1 MASTADAP
9 RRNLSLKL
17 RRGRKDTDRND
28 STSSIGS
35 GPMDDHV
42 SGLKPSI
49 DNVFAKVKERR
60 ARKSQDLRRNSD
72 DSSKGLRGLLPSSK
86 KSRRK
91 SSTQDSDL
99 LSASSDLIPDRQRGT
114 SPNPSELSLGN
125 HGSGHSSLLTEDSDD
140 QAPVRPTL
148 SPHQSHA
155 GYLTLSSPLINAAA
169 TNNPLPEDIPHLAD
183 TLASPASPE
192 KDAASLSLPATAD
205 RRQSPVD
212 RFKGAFTLPKKKPL
226 PEIPT
231 EAHEAFPDLD
241 SEPININTTVSSPRP
256 STPQSLPQKPTIIT
270 TVPSTPPN
278 TVEPPTTFVTPPTP
292 TSPQTHFSNA
302 SAQSLNSAVNSPPS
316 YVNAAAQRRKRTGT
330 FTSSKLSSTITAS
343 PLTPHIEEAKTPGGT
358 ITAPNTSSGFFS
370 SVFNAAQ
377 NAANQLST
385 SLNTSIASNQK
396 NKPPQ
401 SEQIDAAG
409 GEEVIPGPETINSPE
424 LEPGVKRQLAVE
436 TLGRGDLSLDQ
447 LGISTESSDVS
458 PMTSNVDLQDASSNV
473 SQSTT
478 NGQKQ
483 EESAAQRAVSAA
495 YEKPVEKTIS
505 QATGGRPLSMV
516 SGDGS
521 DAGFQTP
528 PRTSG
533 TFDSVKRAGSVRSKL
548 SGRRRHRGSS
558 AATGGTLAAAVSASS
573 ATLVPGAL
581 GQGHRSTGFAVASSK
596 RNKDFHQLFRSVPED
611 DYLIEDYSAALQR
624 DILLHGRLYVSEGHI
639 CFSSNIL
646 GWVTNLVISFDEV
659 VSVEKKSTAV
669 IFPNAIVIQTLH
681 ARNVFAS
688 LVARDSTYDLI
699 ISIWKISHPNLKS
712 SLHGVALDDS
722 GTGDKTE
729 RAESIASEHDSSDQ
743 ATEDDVYDEDEDQDD
758 MGSFYEPGG
767 SVAGSEIGDQ
777 AVSRKTSAVPVTA
790 GVSTGNG
797 PTKGAE
803 VIEAAAPG
811 ATASADFSGPATHA
825 PTECGDDGSHYDRP
839 LADTT
844 IPAPL
849 GKVYSLMWG
858 PASGTFMKKWLVDD
872 QKSRELSFENE
883 KGGMDDTHRTFIY
896 SYIKPLNAPVGP
908 RQTKC
913 IVTATMETFDLEK
926 CVSVNCSTATPD
938 VPSGGIFTTKTRYCM
953 MWGPNNSTRLIA
965 NCTVEWTGK
974 SWLKGPIEKGAND
987 GQTQYVKDLVAALTA
1002 GVAAKATV
1010 RGAPRGKGKGR
1021 RRTDAG
1027 MPAESV
1033 AVAPKK
1039 VPEEA
1044 NWGLF
1049 EPLRGPLEP
1058 FVSIL
1063 QPLFSAQIVITI
1075 LVLLLAWTWLFPSR
1089 PRSTGVGFAIDS
1101 PGRLAAYEELWRR
1114 EESELWDWLEDRVG
1128 LSNGIPVGGAAQ
1140 ERNDRQKALGVNQM
1154 GRRLRNHNLEGNQ
1167 VEDAIRVTEERLSTL
1182 KDAVQRKKAA
1192 QKEEKKQK

>member
-1 MASTADAP
+1 MASTDVP
-9 RRNLSLKL
+9 RRNLSIHL
-17 RRGRKDTDRND
+17 RRGRKDADRND

-35 GPMDDHV
+35 GPMDDNAS

-72 DSSKGLRGLLPSSK
+72 ESSKGLRGLLPSSK
-86 KSRRK
+86 RSRRK
-91 SSTQDSDL
+91 SSAQDSDL
-99 LSASSDLIPDRQRGT
+99 LSASGDLMPERQRGS

-125 HGSGHSSLLTEDSDD
+125 QGSGHSSLLTEDEED

-148 SPHQSHA
+148 SPHQSHT

-169 TNNPLPEDIPHLAD
+169 TNNPLPDDIPQLAE
-183 TLASPASPE
+183 TLAAPTSPDKSATAS
-192 KDAASLSLPATAD
+192 SLSASSN
-205 RRQSPVD
+205 RQKSPVD
-212 RFKGAFTLPKKKPL
+212 RFKGTFTLPKKKPAV
-226 PEIPT
+226 EAST
-231 EAHEAFPDLD
+231 ETHEAFPELD
-241 SEPININTTVSSPRP
+241 PEREYPAVPDPRP
-256 STPQSLPQKPTIIT
+256 STPQSLPNKPTIIT

-278 TVEPPTTFVTPPTP
+278 IVEPPTTFVTPPTP
-292 TSPQTHFSNA
+292 TEPQTHFSNA
-302 SAQSLNSAVNSPPS
+302 SAQSLSSSINSPPS
-316 YVNAAAQRRKRTGT
+316 YVSAAAQRRKRAGT
-330 FTSSKLSSTITAS
+330 FTSSKLSAA

-358 ITAPNTSSGFFS
+358 ITAPVTSSGFFS

-385 SLNTSIASNQK
+385 SLNTSISPNHK
-396 NKPPQ
+396 SKPVQ
-401 SEQIDAAG
+401 SDQADVVG
-409 GEEVIPGPETINSPE
+409 GEEVFPAIETIGSPE
-424 LEPGVKRQLAVE
+424 LEPGTKRQLAVE

-447 LGISTESSDVS
+447 LGISADSSDVS
-458 PMTSNVDLQDASSNV
+458 PMNSNVDLSGASPV
-473 SQSTT
+473 PSQSAT

-483 EESAAQRAVSAA
+483 EEIAAQRAVSTA
-495 YEKPVEKTIS
+495 YERPLEKTVS
-505 QATGGRPLSMV
+505 QATGGRPLSVV

-533 TFDSVKRAGSVRSKL
+533 TFDSVKRASSVRSKL

-573 ATLVPGAL
+573 ATLVPGAI
-581 GQGHRSTGFAVASSK
+581 GQGHRTTGFAVASSK

-624 DILLHGRLYVSEGHI
+624 DILLHGRLYISEGHI

-688 LVARDSTYDLI
+688 LVARDSTYDLLI
-699 ISIWKISHPNLKS
+699 GIWKINHPNLKS
-712 SLHGVALDDS
+712 SLHGVAIDDAS
-722 GTGDKTE
+722 TGDKTE
-729 RAESIASEHDSSDQ
+729 RAESVASDRDSSDG
-743 ATEDDVYDEDEDQDD
+743 ATEDDVYDEDEDHDD
-758 MGSFYEPGG
+758 GSFFEPGG
-767 SVAGSEIGDQ
+767 SIAGSEFGDQ

-790 GVSTGNG
+790 GIPSANG

-811 ATASADFSGPATHA
+811 ATAAADFPGPATHA
-825 PTECGDDGSHYDRP
+825 PTECGDDASHYDKP
-839 LADTT
+839 LADTM

-883 KGGMDDTHRTFIY
+883 KGGLDDTHRSFTY

-908 RQTKC
+908 KQTKC
-913 IVTATMETFDLEK
+913 IVTATVENFDLQK

-1002 GVAAKATV
+1002 GVATKATT

-1027 MPAESV
+1027 VPAESENV
-1033 AVAPKK
+1033 AVASKK

-1049 EPLRGPLEP
+1049 EPIRGPLEP
-1058 FVSIL
+1058 VVSIF
-1063 QPLFSAQIVITI
+1063 QPLFSAQIIITI
-1075 LVLLLAWTWLFPSR
+1075 LALLLAWTWLFPSR
-1089 PRSTGVGFAIDS
+1089 SRSVGVGFAIDS

-1128 LSNGIPVGGAAQ
+1128 LSNGIPVDGASQ
-1140 ERNDRQKALGVNQM
+1140 ERSDRQKVLGTKQM
-1154 GRRLRNHNLEGNQ
+1154 GRRLRNHDLEEKQ

-1182 KDAVQRKKAA
+1182 KAAVKKKKDAVAAAA
-1192 QKEEKKQK
+1192 QEQEKKK

>member
-1 MASTADAP
+1 MASTDVP
-9 RRNLSLKL
+9 RRNLSISL
-17 RRGRKDTDRND
+17 RRGRKDADRNN

-35 GPMDDHV
+35 GPTDDHV

-86 KSRRK
+86 RSRRK
-91 SSTQDSDL
+91 SSTQDSDR
-99 LSASSDLIPDRQRGT
+99 LSASGDLMADRERGV

-125 HGSGHSSLLTEDSDD
+125 QGSGHSSLLTEDEED
-140 QAPVRPTL
+140 QAPIRPTL
-148 SPHQSHA
+148 SPHQSHT
-155 GYLTLSSPLINAAA
+155 GYLTLSSPLINATA
-169 TNNPLPEDIPHLAD
+169 TSNPLPDDIPNLAEN
-183 TLASPASPE
+183 LAATTSLDKSVTSP
-192 KDAASLSLPATAD
+192 D
-205 RRQSPVD
+205 RQKSPVD
-212 RFKGAFTLPKKKPL
+212 RFKGAFTLPKKKPAV
-226 PEIPT
+226 EAST
-231 EAHEAFPDLD
+231 ETHEAFPELD
-241 SEPININTTVSSPRP
+241 PESEHPAVSSPRP

-278 TVEPPTTFVTPPTP
+278 IVEPPTTFVTPPTP
-292 TSPQTHFSNA
+292 TEPQTHFSNA
-302 SAQSLNSAVNSPPS
+302 SAQSLSSSINSPPS
-316 YVNAAAQRRKRTGT
+316 YVSAAAQRRKRAGT
-330 FTSSKLSSTITAS
+330 FTSSKLSAA

-358 ITAPNTSSGFFS
+358 ITAPVTSSGFFS

-396 NKPPQ
+396 SKPAQ
-401 SEQIDAAG
+401 LNQADTVG
-409 GEEVIPGPETINSPE
+409 GEEVFPGIDTVNSPE
-424 LEPGVKRQLAVE
+424 LEPGAKRQLAVE

-447 LGISTESSDVS
+447 LGISAESSDVS
-458 PMTSNVDLQDASSNV
+458 PMNSNVDLPGPSPSP
-473 SQSTT
+473 SQSAN

-483 EESAAQRAVSAA
+483 EEMAAQRAVSTA
-495 YEKPVEKTIS
+495 YEKPVEKTVS
-505 QATGGRPLSMV
+505 QATGGRPLSVV

-533 TFDSVKRAGSVRSKL
+533 TFDSVKRASSVRSRL

-558 AATGGTLAAAVSASS
+558 AATGGTLAAAVTASS
-573 ATLVPGAL
+573 ATLVPGAI
-581 GQGHRSTGFAVASSK
+581 GQGHRTTGFAVASSK

-624 DILLHGRLYVSEGHI
+624 DILLHGRLYISEGHI

-688 LVARDSTYDLI
+688 LVARDSTYDLLI
-699 ISIWKISHPNLKS
+699 GIWKISHPNLKS
-712 SLHGVALDDS
+712 SLHGVAIDDAS
-722 GTGDKTE
+722 TGDKTE
-729 RAESIASEHDSSDQ
+729 RAESVASDGDSSDG
-743 ATEDDVYDEDEDQDD
+743 ATEDDVYDEDEDHDD
-758 MGSFYEPGG
+758 GSFFEPGG
-767 SVAGSEIGDQ
+767 SVAGSEFGDP

-790 GVSTGNG
+790 GVSSANG

-811 ATASADFSGPATHA
+811 ATAAADFPGPVTHA
-825 PTECGDDGSHYDRP
+825 PTECGDDASHYDKP

-883 KGGMDDTHRTFIY
+883 KGGLDDTHRSFTY

-908 RQTKC
+908 KQTKC
-913 IVTATMETFDLEK
+913 IVTATVENFDLEK

-953 MWGPNNSTRLIA
+953 MWGPNNTTRLIA

-1002 GVAAKATV
+1002 GVATKATT

-1021 RRTDAG
+1021 RRADTG
-1027 MPAESV
+1027 VPAESERVTV
-1033 AVAPKK
+1033 ASKK

-1049 EPLRGPLEP
+1049 EPIRGPLEP
-1058 FVSIL
+1058 VVSIF
-1063 QPLFSAQIVITI
+1063 QPLFSTQIIITI
-1075 LVLLLAWTWLFPSR
+1075 LALLLAWTWLFPSR
-1089 PRSTGVGFAIDS
+1089 SRSAGVGFAIDS

-1128 LSNGIPVGGAAQ
+1128 LSNGIPVGGASQ
-1140 ERNDRQKALGVNQM
+1140 ERSDRQKVLGTKQM
-1154 GRRLRNHNLEGNQ
+1154 GRRLRNHDLEEKQ

-1182 KDAVQRKKAA
+1182 KAAVQKKKDAASAAA
-1192 QKEEKKQK
+1192 QKKEK

>member
-1 MASTADAP
+1 MASTDVP
-9 RRNLSLKL
+9 RRNLSIHL
-17 RRGRKDTDRND
+17 RRGRKDADRND
-28 STSSIGS
+28 SNSSIGS
-35 GPMDDHV
+35 GPMDDHG

-99 LSASSDLIPDRQRGT
+99 LSASGDLLQERQRGI

-125 HGSGHSSLLTEDSDD
+125 QGSGHSSLLTEDEDD

-169 TNNPLPEDIPHLAD
+169 TNNPLPDDIPHLAEN
-183 TLASPASPE
+183 LPGS
-192 KDAASLSLPATAD
+192 ASLDNPATSQSLSATQD
-205 RRQSPVD
+205 RQKSPVD
-212 RFKGAFTLPKKKPL
+212 RFKGAFILPKKKPVV
-226 PEIPT
+226 EATT
-231 EAHEAFPDLD
+231 ETHEAFPDLD
-241 SEPININTTVSSPRP
+241 FQPDIPTVSSPRP
-256 STPQSLPQKPTIIT
+256 TTPQSLPPQPTIIT

-278 TVEPPTTFVTPPTP
+278 AVGPPTTFVTPPTP
-292 TSPQTHFSNA
+292 TEPQTHFSNA
-302 SAQSLNSAVNSPPS
+302 SAQSLSSSINSPPS
-316 YVNAAAQRRKRTGT
+316 YVNAAAQRRKRAGT
-330 FTSSKLSSTITAS
+330 FTSSKLAAS
-343 PLTPHIEEAKTPGGT
+343 PLTPHLEEAKTPGGT
-358 ITAPNTSSGFFS
+358 ITAPATSSGFFS

-385 SLNTSIASNQK
+385 SLNTSIASPK
-396 NKPPQ
+396 NKSQPLDQ
-401 SEQIDAAG
+401 ADTVG
-409 GEEVIPGPETINSPE
+409 GEEVIPGVETISSPE
-424 LEPGVKRQLAVE
+424 LEPGIKRQLAVE

-447 LGISTESSDVS
+447 LGISAESSEVS
-458 PMTSNVDLQDASSNV
+458 PMTSNVDLSGASPNP
-473 SQSTT
+473 SQLNS

-483 EESAAQRAVSAA
+483 EENAANRAVSAA
-495 YEKPVEKTIS
+495 YEKPVEKAVS
-505 QATGGRPLSMV
+505 QATGGRPLSVV

-533 TFDSVKRAGSVRSKL
+533 TFDSVKRASSVRSKL

-573 ATLVPGAL
+573 TMLVPGAL
-581 GQGHRSTGFAVASSK
+581 GQGHRTTGFAVASSK

-624 DILLHGRLYVSEGHI
+624 DILLHGRLYISEGHI

-646 GWVTNLVISFDEV
+646 GWVTNLVISFDEI
-659 VSVEKKSTAV
+659 VSVEKKNTAV

-688 LVARDSTYDLI
+688 LVARDSTYDLLI
-699 ISIWKISHPNLKS
+699 GIWKISHPNLKS
-712 SLHGVALDDS
+712 SLHGVAIDDAS
-722 GTGDKTE
+722 TGDKTE
-729 RAESIASEHDSSDQ
+729 RAESIASDRDSTDG
-743 ATEDDVYDEDEDQDD
+743 ATEDDVYDEDEDHDD
-758 MGSFYEPGG
+758 GSFYEPGG
-767 SVAGSEIGDQ
+767 SIAGSEIGDQ

-790 GVSTGNG
+790 GIPSANG

-803 VIEAAAPG
+803 VIEAVAPG
-811 ATASADFSGPATHA
+811 ATASVDFPGPATHA
-825 PTECGDDGSHYDRP
+825 PTECGDDGSHYDKP
-839 LADTT
+839 LADLT

-883 KGGMDDTHRTFIY
+883 KGGLDDTHRTFTY

-913 IVTATMETFDLEK
+913 IVTATVENFDLEK

-953 MWGPNNSTRLIA
+953 MWGPGNSTRLIA

-1002 GVAAKATV
+1002 GVATKPTT
-1010 RGAPRGKGKGR
+1010 RGAPRGKGKGK

-1027 MPAESV
+1027 APAESERV
-1033 AVAPKK
+1033 TVTSKK

-1049 EPLRGPLEP
+1049 EPVRGPLEP
-1058 FVSIL
+1058 IVSIF
-1063 QPLFSAQIVITI
+1063 QPLFSTQVVITI
-1075 LVLLLAWTWLFPSR
+1075 LALLLAWTWLFPSR
-1089 PRSTGVGFAIDS
+1089 PRSTGMGFAIDS

-1128 LSNGIPVGGAAQ
+1128 LSNGIPGGGATQ
-1140 ERNDRQKALGVNQM
+1140 ERNDRQKVLGTKQM
-1154 GRRLRNHNLEGNQ
+1154 GRRLRNHELEEKQ

-1182 KDAVQRKKAA
+1182 KDAVKKKKAAAAAAAAA
-1192 QKEEKKQK
+1192 QKEEKK

>member
-1 MASTADAP
+1 MASTDVP

-17 RRGRKDTDRND
+17 RRGRKDVDRND
-28 STSSIGS
+28 STASTGS
-35 GPMDDHV
+35 APMDDHV

-60 ARKSQDLRRNSD
+60 ARKSQDVRRNSD

-86 KSRRK
+86 KARRK
-91 SSTQDSDL
+91 SSTQESDH
-99 LSASSDLIPDRQRGT
+99 LSASSDLFLDRQRAT

-125 HGSGHSSLLTEDSDD
+125 QGSGHSSLLTEDSDD
-140 QAPVRPTL
+140 QAPTRPTL
-148 SPHQSHA
+148 SPHQSHT
-155 GYLTLSSPLINAAA
+155 GYLTFSSPLINAAA
-169 TNNPLPEDIPHLAD
+169 TNNPLPDDIPHLAED
-183 TLASPASPE
+183 KSRPASPD
-192 KDAASLSLPATAD
+192 KSAAPLPLPAATTD

-212 RFKGAFTLPKKKPL
+212 RVKGAFTLPKKKPVAD
-226 PEIPT
+226 ITT
-231 EAHEAFPDLD
+231 ETHEAFPDLD
-241 SEPININTTVSSPRP
+241 SEPISTAAVSSPRP
-256 STPQSLPQKPTIIT
+256 STPQSLQKKPTVIT

-278 TVEPPTTFVTPPTP
+278 TVDPPTTFVTPPTP

-302 SAQSLNSAVNSPPS
+302 SGQSLNSAVDPPPS
-316 YVNAAAQRRKRTGT
+316 YVNAAAAQRRKRAGT
-330 FTSSKLSSTITAS
+330 FTSSKLSTS

-358 ITAPNTSSGFFS
+358 ITAPATSSSGFFS
-370 SVFNAAQ
+370 SVFSAAQ
-377 NAANQLST
+377 NAANQFST
-385 SLNTSIASNQK
+385 SINTSIASSQK

-401 SEQIDAAG
+401 LSQADATG
-409 GEEVIPGPETINSPE
+409 GEEVILGAKDTSSPE
-424 LEPGVKRQLAVE
+424 LEPGLKRQLAVE

-458 PMTSNVDLQDASSNV
+458 PMNSNVDLPPAYASNNISQSNV
-473 SQSTT
+473 D
-478 NGQKQ
+478 GQKQ

-495 YEKPVEKTIS
+495 YEKPVEKAMS

-533 TFDSVKRAGSVRSKL
+533 TFDSNKRASSVKSKL

-581 GQGHRSTGFAVASSK
+581 GQGHRTTGFAVASSK

-624 DILLHGRLYVSEGHI
+624 DILLHGRLYVSEGHL

-699 ISIWKISHPNLKS
+699 IGIWKISHPNLKS
-712 SLHGVALDDS
+712 SLHGVALDDA

-729 RAESIASEHDSSDQ
+729 RAESVASERDSSDQ
-743 ATEDDVYDEDEDQDD
+743 ATEDDVYDEDEDNDD
-758 MGSFYEPGG
+758 ASFFEPGG
-767 SVAGSEIGDQ
+767 SVAGSEIGEP
-777 AVSRKTSAVPVTA
+777 AVSRKTSAAPVTA
-790 GVSTGNG
+790 GVSTSHGL
-797 PTKGAE
+797 TKGAE
-803 VIEAAAPG
+803 VIEAVPPG
-811 ATASADFSGPATHA
+811 AAASADCPGPSTHA
-825 PTECGDDGSHYDRP
+825 PTECGDEASHYDRL

-872 QKSRELSFENE
+872 QKSRELSFEPE
-883 KGGMDDTHRTFIY
+883 KGGMDDTHRTFTY

-913 IVTATMETFDLEK
+913 IVTATVENFDLEK

-1027 MPAESV
+1027 VPAESERV
-1033 AVAPKK
+1033 AVASKK

-1049 EPLRGPLEP
+1049 EPVRGILEP
-1058 FVSIL
+1058 LFIIL
-1063 QPLFSAQIVITI
+1063 QPLFSAQIIISI

-1089 PRSTGVGFAIDS
+1089 ARSTGVGFAIDS

-1140 ERNDRQKALGVNQM
+1140 EKSDRQKILGVNQM
-1154 GRRLRNHNLEGNQ
+1154 ARRLRNHNLEEKQ
-1167 VEDAIRVTEERLSTL
+1167 VEDAIKVTEERLATL
-1182 KDAVQRKKAA
+1182 KKAVKKNKGTA
-1192 QKEEKKQK
+1192 QKEEKK